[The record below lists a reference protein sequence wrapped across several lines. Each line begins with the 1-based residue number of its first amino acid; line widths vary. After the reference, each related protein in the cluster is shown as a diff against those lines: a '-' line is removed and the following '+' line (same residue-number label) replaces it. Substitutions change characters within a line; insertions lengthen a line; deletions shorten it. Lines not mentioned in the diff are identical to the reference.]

1 MGMFQRRIGISAV
14 IRVLVTGETTVEL
27 TRDQTTLVVKG
38 VPVRVCANC
47 GQEYVAEEIAV
58 QLLTLAEDAAKA
70 GVEVDVREY
79 VAA

>member
-38 VPVRVCANC
+38 VPARAGDNC
-47 GQEYVAEEIAV
+47 GEEYVDEATSAK
-58 QLLTLAEDAAKA
+58 LLTLAEDAAKA
-70 GVEVDVREY
+70 GGKWTC
-79 VAA
+79 AST